1 MNHGPANFVCR
12 ITVYREGMEG
22 GWEEPLLT
30 GILVVFYG
38 FSTKSDTPSAE
49 GRGGGRQLGWTVSRD
64 ESLHPYVTFFNGT

>member
-1 MNHGPANFVCR
+1 MCR

-49 GRGGGRQLGWTVSRD
+49 GRGGGEAVRMDGFKR
-64 ESLHPYVTFFNGT
+64 

>member
-1 MNHGPANFVCR
+1 MRGRQTNARDLHEKREKEINHGPANFVCR

-38 FSTKSDTPSAE
+38 FFYQK
-49 GRGGGRQLGWTVSRD
+49 
-64 ESLHPYVTFFNGT
+64 